1 MKSIQLTK
9 EYKVV
14 NGIKLF
20 QVEAVIDMPKIVLKE
35 STFEEVHKGDKG
47 GYVDEKSFAIIRGE
61 VWIEQGAEVMHV
73 HTFENSRIG
82 KESKVLNCVLKGS
95 FLNPRK
101 NYQGNKEV
109 KELISPIEKPVEKTV
124 EKTVEDFKREY
135 DEAMEEFLA
144 MEALSHK
151 ANEKNEQNPT
161 QKNAKAYRDSQ
172 IKADHYGDIVR
183 NAETLYNQ
191 ALSNS

>member
-35 STFEEVHKGDKG
+35 STFEEVHKGAKG
-47 GYVDEKSFAIIRGE
+47 GYIDEKSFAIVRGE

-73 HTFENSRIG
+73 HTFENSRVG

-109 KELISPIEKPVEKTV
+109 KELIFPIVKKVAKTKKDFKNVDGKTELADLIEKSKPKSKPKSKGNLETGKGNL
-124 EKTVEDFKREY
+124 E
-135 DEAMEEFLA
+135 
-144 MEALSHK
+144 
-151 ANEKNEQNPT
+151 
-161 QKNAKAYRDSQ
+161 NAK
-172 IKADHYGDIVR
+172 
-183 NAETLYNQ
+183 NNN
-191 ALSNS
+191 SNNGEK